1 MSSAATLFSPTPC
14 PAPPVELDPWCF
26 GFSRQRGSASRPTR
40 VLLVTVLTCVMAAC
54 ASLGEIGRMV
64 QPPRFAEARDRA
76 DEIRLLPPS
85 RDRPLGGA
93 AVRVWT
99 RVTNPNPFGF
109 TLSTLRADLSLEG
122 ARAASGEFPLG
133 LPLRAGEDVEVPLD
147 LSLSF
152 ADLPGLAD
160 AIRAAASGRPLAYTV
175 AGTIGVD
182 AGALGTPTFG
192 PMHLFSGEVNVG
204 GRIR

>member
-1 MSSAATLFSPTPC
+1 
-14 PAPPVELDPWCF
+14 
-26 GFSRQRGSASRPTR
+26 
-40 VLLVTVLTCVMAAC
+40 MAAC
-54 ASLGEIGRMV
+54 ASLGEIARMV
-64 QPPRFAEARDRA
+64 QPPRFAEARDRG

-93 AVRVWT
+93 AVRVWA

-133 LPLRAGEDVEVPLD
+133 LPLRAGEEVEVPLD

-152 ADLPGLAD
+152 ADLPRLAD
-160 AIRAAASGRPLAYTV
+160 AIRGAASGRPLAYSV

-182 AGALGTPTFG
+182 AGALGRPTFG

-204 GRIR
+204 GVIR